1 MKKLIIAIVICA
13 VPSLA
18 GATYLAIPPLKP
30 KPAQPI
36 ATQMTCLEQVEGDC
50 RRTHRTRLF
59 TRACVRMNMYRCR

>member
-1 MKKLIIAIVICA
+1 MKKLIIALVLCA
-13 VPSLA
+13 VPTLA
-18 GATYLAIPPLKP
+18 LATYLPIPKLKP
-30 KPAQPI
+30 KPV